1 MRWFGRAARGSWVRV
16 RGGAFGRA
24 RGQPGRL
31 GRAVLYALL
40 VLLAGIGAPAY
51 SHTLSESLSAWRIDG
66 DSVRLQFTVP
76 DLEAKR
82 VSASGKDLP
91 SSAQLGAYLVAR
103 VGATAAGQKCSLVEG
118 PRGLAASAGY
128 YRYDFVFKCPSA
140 SAVKIHSAAFYD
152 LVKSHTNFARIEDSG
167 GRFFEQILT
176 VDHQEIAVAADGA
189 EGGGLENA
197 GLLTYVEMGIM
208 HIFTGIDHMSFMLGL
223 VLISRRVRDLLFVVT
238 GFTLGHSLTLALA
251 VTGILRPEAQYI
263 DALVALTIALIGAEN
278 IGDGTHRPLPVAIG
292 LGTILFVMALGRY
305 FDGPANRL
313 GVTLPTLLLVGGG
326 IFSVSYLMLTGQ
338 MRDAGRVR
346 LLVTLVFG
354 LIHGFGFASNL
365 LEMKL
370 PTNRLAELLV
380 GFNIGVEI
388 GQVTVVLGALLIAWL
403 LVRAKLAIPRPLFTD
418 IAAAFLVGEGLCW
431 FVERSVTLS

>member
-1 MRWFGRAARGSWVRV
+1 MRWGHV
-16 RGGAFGRA
+16 RGPGEGGHVRWGHALRAF
-24 RGQPGRL
+24 
-31 GRAVLYALL
+31 L
-40 VLLAGIGAPAY
+40 VLLLAGLWSSAHA
-51 SHTLSESLSAWRIDG
+51 HTLSESLSAWRIDG
-66 DSVRLQFTVP
+66 DTVRLQFTVP

-82 VSASGKDLP
+82 VTPSGKDLP
-91 SSAQLGAYLVAR
+91 SSAQLGQYVAAR
-103 VGATAAGQKCSLVEG
+103 VGATAAGQKCPVAEG
-118 PRGLAASAGY
+118 PRALAASVGY

-140 SAVKIHSAAFYD
+140 TQLKIRSAAFYD

-176 VDHQEIAVAADGA
+176 VDHQEIAVDAGGT

-197 GLLTYVEMGIM
+197 GLLTYVGMGIM

-223 VLISRRVRDLLFVVT
+223 VLISRRLRDLLFVVT

-251 VTGILRPEAQYI
+251 VTGVLRPEAQYI

>member
-1 MRWFGRAARGSWVRV
+1 MSKAWYVF
-16 RGGAFGRA
+16 
-24 RGQPGRL
+24 L
-31 GRAVLYALL
+31 TLL
-40 VLLAGIGAPAY
+40 VVAVAPTQA
-51 SHTLSESLSAWRIDG
+51 HTLSESLSAWRVDG
-66 DSVRLQFTVP
+66 DTVRLQFTIP

-82 VSASGKDLP
+82 VSTSKKDIP
-91 SSAQLGAYLVAR
+91 SSAQLGEYLAAR
-103 VGATAAGQKCSLVEG
+103 VGATADNKKCPIAEG
-118 PRGLAASAGY
+118 PRALAASAGY
-128 YRYDFVFKCPSA
+128 FRYDLIFKCPTA
-140 SAVKIHSAAFYD
+140 TDIKIHSIAFFD
-152 LVKSHTNFARIEDSG
+152 LVPTHTNFARIEDNEG
-167 GRFFEQILT
+167 HFFEQILT
-176 VDHQEIAVAADGA
+176 QDHQEVAVSGDS

-197 GLLTYVEMGIM
+197 GLLTYVGMGVM

-251 VTGILRPEAQYI
+251 VTGILRPEGQYI

-278 IGDGTHRPLPVAIG
+278 IGDGTHKPLPVALG
-292 LGTILFVMALGRY
+292 LGSILFLMAVGRY
-305 FDGPANRL
+305 FDL

-365 LEMKL
+365 LEMRL

-380 GFNIGVEI
+380 GFNVGVEI
-388 GQVTVVLGALLIAWL
+388 GQVTVVMGALLVAWL
-403 LVRAKLAIPRPLFTD
+403 LVRVRLSIPRPLFTD

-431 FVERSVTLS
+431 FVERSVTLG

>member
-1 MRWFGRAARGSWVRV
+1 M
-16 RGGAFGRA
+16 
-24 RGQPGRL
+24 
-31 GRAVLYALL
+31 LL
-40 VLLAGIGAPAY
+40 CASVAHA
-51 SHTLSESLSAWRIDG
+51 HTLSESLSAWRIDG
-66 DSVRLQFTVP
+66 DTVGLQFTVP

-82 VSASGKDLP
+82 VKGP
-91 SSAQLGAYLVAR
+91 LGDYLAAR
-103 VGATAAGQKCSLVEG
+103 VGVIAGGQRCPVTAG
-118 PRGLAASAGY
+118 PRALAASAGY
-128 YRYDFVFKCPSA
+128 FRYDFVFKCPTA
-140 SAVKIHSAAFYD
+140 NDIKLHTAAFYD
-152 LVKSHTNFARIEDSG
+152 LVTTHTNFARVEDSG
-167 GRFFEQILT
+167 GRFFEQVLT
-176 VDHQEIAVAADGA
+176 IDHQQIPVA

-197 GLLTYVEMGIM
+197 SLLTYIGLGIM

-292 LGTILFVMALGRY
+292 LGAILFLMALGRY
-305 FDGPANRL
+305 FDL

-326 IFSVSYLMLTGQ
+326 IFSTSYLMLTGQ

-370 PTNRLAELLV
+370 PANRLAELLV
-380 GFNIGVEI
+380 GFNLGVEI

-403 LVRAKLAIPRPLFTD
+403 LVRVKLAIPRPLFTD

-431 FVERSVTLS
+431 FVERSVTLG

>member
-1 MRWFGRAARGSWVRV
+1 MKW
-16 RGGAFGRA
+16 
-24 RGQPGRL
+24 
-31 GRAVLYALL
+31 AVLFLL
-40 VLLAGIGAPAY
+40 TFATAIPARA
-51 SHTLSESLSAWRIDG
+51 HTLSESLSAWRIDG
-66 DSVRLQFTVP
+66 DTVRLQFTVP

-82 VSASGKDLP
+82 ITSSGKDIP
-91 SSAQLGAYLVAR
+91 SSAQLGHYLADR
-103 VGATAAGQKCSLVEG
+103 VGATAAKRKCPLVEG
-118 PRGLAASAGY
+118 PRALAASVGFS
-128 YRYDFVFKCPSA
+128 RFDFVFRCPGA
-140 SAVKIHSAAFYD
+140 NDIEIHTAAFYD
-152 LVKSHTNFARIEDSG
+152 FVKSHTNFARIEDSG

-176 VDHQEIAVAADGA
+176 VDHQEVAVAGEHA

-197 GLLTYVEMGIM
+197 GLLQYVQMGIM

-292 LGTILFVMALGRY
+292 LGGILFVMALGRY
-305 FDGPANRL
+305 FDGPAYRL

-365 LEMKL
+365 LEMQL
-370 PTNRLAELLV
+370 PANRLAELLV

-388 GQVTVVLGALLIAWL
+388 GQVTVVLGALLMAWL

-431 FVERSVTLS
+431 FVERSVTLG

>member
-1 MRWFGRAARGSWVRV
+1 MPTTSREAVTTLCRV
-16 RGGAFGRA
+16 WI
-24 RGQPGRL
+24 
-31 GRAVLYALL
+31 ALL
-40 VLLAGIGAPAY
+40 VVAWAATPAHA
-51 SHTLSESLSAWRIDG
+51 HTLSESLSAWRIDG
-66 DSVRLQFTVP
+66 NTVRLQFTVP

-91 SSAQLGAYLVAR
+91 SSAQLGQYLADR
-103 VGATAAGQKCSLVEG
+103 VGASAGKQKCPLAAG
-118 PRGLAASAGY
+118 PRALAASAGY
-128 YRYDFVFKCPSA
+128 YRYDFIFKCPSTNDIR
-140 SAVKIHSAAFYD
+140 IHSAAFYD
-152 LVKSHTNFARIEDSG
+152 LVRTHTDFARIEDIN

-176 VDHQEIAVAADGA
+176 QDHQEVSVADDS

-197 GLLTYVEMGIM
+197 GLLTYIGMGVM

-251 VTGILRPEAQYI
+251 VTGILRPEGQYI

-278 IGDGTHRPLPVAIG
+278 IGDGTHRPLPVALG
-292 LGTILFVMALGRY
+292 LGSILFLMALGRY
-305 FDGPANRL
+305 FDL

-326 IFSVSYLMLTGQ
+326 IFSLSYLMLTGQ

-365 LEMKL
+365 LEMRL
-370 PTNRLAELLV
+370 PANRLAELLV
-380 GFNIGVEI
+380 GFNVGVEI

-403 LVRAKLAIPRPLFTD
+403 LVRVKLAIPRPLFTD

-431 FVERSVTLS
+431 FVERSVTLG

>member
-1 MRWFGRAARGSWVRV
+1 MRGWLRAASWDWWQHVGWSWARV
-16 RGGAFGRA
+16 GR
-24 RGQPGRL
+24 
-31 GRAVLYALL
+31 VLCVFL
-40 VLLAGIGAPAY
+40 VLVAGIWAPAQA
-51 SHTLSESLSAWRIDG
+51 HTLSESLSAWRIDG

-82 VSASGKDLP
+82 VTASGKDLP
-91 SSAQLGAYLVAR
+91 SAAQLGQYLAAR
-103 VGATAAGQKCSLVEG
+103 VGATAAGQTCPLVEG
-118 PRGLAASAGY
+118 PRGLAASVGY
-128 YRYDFVFKCPSA
+128 FRYDFVFKCPTA
-140 SAVKIHSAAFYD
+140 SDIKIHSAAFYD
-152 LVKSHTNFARIEDSG
+152 LVKSHTDFARIEDSG

-176 VDHQEIAVAADGA
+176 VDHQQIAVAADDA

-197 GLLTYVEMGIM
+197 GLLTYVQMGIM

-292 LGTILFVMALGRY
+292 LGSILFMMAVGRY
-305 FDGPANRL
+305 FDL

-403 LVRAKLAIPRPLFTD
+403 LVRVKLAIPRPLFTD

-431 FVERSVTLS
+431 FVERSVTLT

>member
-1 MRWFGRAARGSWVRV
+1 MSKAWY
-16 RGGAFGRA
+16 AF
-24 RGQPGRL
+24 L
-31 GRAVLYALL
+31 LLL
-40 VLLAGIGAPAY
+40 VVATAVGPARA
-51 SHTLSESLSAWRIDG
+51 HTLSESLSAWRVEG
-66 DSVRLQFTVP
+66 DTVRLQFTIP

-82 VSASGKDLP
+82 VSASKKDLP
-91 SSAQLGAYLVAR
+91 SSAQLGEYLAAR
-103 VGATAAGQKCSLVEG
+103 VGATADNKKCPIAAG
-118 PRGLAASAGY
+118 PRALAASAGY
-128 YRYDFVFKCPSA
+128 FRYDLVFKCPSTNDIR
-140 SAVKIHSAAFYD
+140 IHSAAFYD
-152 LVKSHTNFARIEDSG
+152 LVPTHTNFARIEDND

-176 VDHQEIAVAADGA
+176 QDTQAVAVSGGA

-197 GLLTYVEMGIM
+197 GFLTYVGMGVM

-251 VTGILRPEAQYI
+251 VTGILRPEGQYI

-278 IGDGTHRPLPVAIG
+278 IGDGTHKPLPVALG
-292 LGTILFVMALGRY
+292 LGSILLLMAVGRY
-305 FDGPANRL
+305 FDL

-354 LIHGFGFASNL
+354 LIHGFGFAANL
-365 LEMKL
+365 LEMRL

-380 GFNIGVEI
+380 GFNVGVEI
-388 GQVTVVLGALLIAWL
+388 GQVTVVMGALLVAWL
-403 LVRAKLAIPRPLFTD
+403 LVRARLSIPRPLFTD

-431 FVERSVTLS
+431 FVERSVTLG

>member
-1 MRWFGRAARGSWVRV
+1 MKWVVIFLLTFAAASPARA
-16 RGGAFGRA
+16 
-24 RGQPGRL
+24 
-31 GRAVLYALL
+31 
-40 VLLAGIGAPAY
+40 
-51 SHTLSESLSAWRIDG
+51 HTLSESISAWRIDG
-66 DSVRLQFTVP
+66 DTVRLQFTVP

-82 VSASGKDLP
+82 ITPSGKDIP
-91 SSAQLGAYLVAR
+91 SSAQLGHYLSDR
-103 VGATAAGQKCSLVEG
+103 VGATAAKQKCPLVEG
-118 PRGLAASAGY
+118 PRALAASVGFA
-128 YRYDFVFKCPSA
+128 RFDFVFRCPSA
-140 SAVKIHSAAFYD
+140 NDIDIHTAAFYD
-152 LVKSHTNFARIEDSG
+152 LVRSHTNFARIEDSG
-167 GRFFEQILT
+167 GQFFEQILT
-176 VDHQEIAVAADGA
+176 VDHQEVAVAGEQA

-197 GLLTYVEMGIM
+197 GLLQYVQMGIM

-223 VLISRRVRDLLFVVT
+223 VLISRRVRDLLFVVS

-251 VTGILRPEAQYI
+251 VTGILRPEGQYI

-292 LGTILFVMALGRY
+292 LGGILFVMALGRY
-305 FDGPANRL
+305 FDGPASRL

-365 LEMKL
+365 LEMQL
-370 PTNRLAELLV
+370 PANRLAELLV

-431 FVERSVTLS
+431 FVERSVTLG